1 MIQFRITPFLN
12 SEKYSLQLDDF
23 EPQGGY
29 DFFLR
34 AVCEH
39 LNESFLDWYQGVE
52 SGIGHITY
60 RGYTLTVYW
69 TDYPFSLSFDCRDQ
83 LMAQEL
89 QMKLEGFFSVRKAH

>member
-29 DFFLR
+29 EIFLR

-39 LNESFLDWYQGVE
+39 LNEKFLNWYQGVE
-52 SGIGHITY
+52 SGIGNITY
-60 RGYTLTVYW
+60 CGYTMMVYW
-69 TDYPFSLSFDCRDQ
+69 TDYPFALSFDCRDQ
-83 LMAQEL
+83 SMAQEL
-89 QMKLEGFFSVRKAH
+89 QIKLEGFFETTTR